1 MLFLNIL
8 KAYMPL
14 PIPLAQFAELAV
26 KHRDYLRRLEK
37 EGKIKFTAAFLGK
50 RARVIIFDV
59 ESDEEL
65 FECINADPLFNYME
79 RETHALISNEKV
91 YSIYEGIEKASSKKT
106 PAKKFK
112 RE

>member
-8 KAYMPL
+8 RAYMPL
-14 PIPLAQFAELAV
+14 PIPLAEWAELAV

-37 EGKIKFTAAFLGK
+37 AGKIKFTAAFLGK

-79 RETHALISNEKV
+79 REVIPLISNEKV
-91 YSIYEGIEKASSKKT
+91 YSIYEAIEESSTKKHS
-106 PAKKFK
+106 AK
-112 RE
+112 

>member
-8 KAYMPL
+8 RAYMPL
-14 PIPLAQFAELAV
+14 PIPLAEWAELAV

-59 ESDEEL
+59 ESDGEL

-79 RETHALISNEKV
+79 REVIPLISNEKV
-91 YSIYEGIEKASSKKT
+91 YSIYEGIEKVSSG
-106 PAKKFK
+106 K
-112 RE
+112 RATKSG